1 VLIVFTADL
10 MAALT
15 SRDLRADGV
24 FVSRVEIYRLWFEFL
39 AVSPSYQ
46 LAHRHRMG
54 KAIPDDAL
62 PADFDQVLRVYDDLG
77 DVQRAL
83 FQPWWRTVA
92 LRQFGFVGSP
102 PSVTHFGYA
111 PHQTDDIPD
120 FTSNM
125 SQYFES
131 QWVEQGRQRTML
143 LAIPVGMPE
152 GKILRQVKARLS
164 KIKKEKRRL
173 IDAESKYPLL
183 GQRHRIDSL
192 MRYLRAVWLRSALY
206 NQPLWKVGLV
216 SKVSFTYSN
225 LYNGVKTQLA
235 ETDQYDREML
245 TIITSRALLRGRMI
259 AENAAR
265 GRFPLHESFPE
276 ALEFDYQKLRQS
288 IRRRAKWQTQEVA
301 RYKQATATPEA

>member
-1 VLIVFTADL
+1 MFTADL

-15 SRDLRADGV
+15 SRDLRGDGV
-24 FVSRVEIYRLWFEFL
+24 WVSKVGPYQLWFEFL

-46 LAHRHRMG
+46 LARRYRLG
-54 KAIPDDAL
+54 KSVSEDAL

-83 FQPWWRTVA
+83 FHPWWRTVA
-92 LRQFGFVGSP
+92 LKQFGFVGSP
-102 PSVTHFGYA
+102 PVVTRIGYA

-120 FTSNM
+120 FTANI
-125 SQYFES
+125 SQYFEN

-164 KIKKEKRRL
+164 KIKKERRTL
-173 IDAESKYPLL
+173 IETESKYPLL
-183 GQRHRIDSL
+183 GKRQRVDSL

-206 NQPLWKVGLV
+206 KQPLWKVGLV

-245 TIITSRALLRGRMI
+245 TIIMSRALLRGRMI
-259 AENAAR
+259 SENAAR
-265 GRFPLHESFPE
+265 GRFPLHAPFPE
-276 ALEFDYQKLRQS
+276 ALEFDYKELRQR
-288 IRRRAKWQTQEVA
+288 IHRRSKWQTREVA
-301 RYKQATATPEA
+301 RYKQAAETPEP